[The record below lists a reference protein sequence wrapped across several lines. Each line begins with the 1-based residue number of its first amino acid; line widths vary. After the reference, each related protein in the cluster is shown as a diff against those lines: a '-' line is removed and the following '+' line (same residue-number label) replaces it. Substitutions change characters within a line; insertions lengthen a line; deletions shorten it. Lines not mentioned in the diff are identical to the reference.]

1 MPEYSAIVIDHF
13 RYPRNLGDLDGAD
26 AVAEVENPA
35 CGDRTRLAI
44 RVAGGRIVESRFR
57 TEGCPAA
64 IAASSITTELIQGKT
79 LEEAA
84 RLRDEDVAA
93 ALGGLPRNKLHC
105 SVLAEDVIQAV
116 LEEYRRRVVPLT
128 PPGPGPLR
136 RPRAGPRHSPAS
148 PSRGEGSA
156 DRRDPASLRS
166 ASAGRGG
173 HEVGGRV
180 GRGGSAEGMA

>member
-1 MPEYSAIVIDHF
+1 M
-13 RYPRNLGDLDGAD
+13 GDLPDAD

-44 RVAGGRIVESRFR
+44 QVRDSRITAARFR

-64 IAASSITTELIQGKT
+64 IAASSMMTELIVGRT

-84 RLRDEDVAA
+84 ALRDEDVAE

-116 LEEYRRRVVPLT
+116 VEQYRSRFEGPDHTGVAFTTEE
-128 PPGPGPLR
+128 GA
-136 RPRAGPRHSPAS
+136 RAIGT
-148 PSRGEGSA
+148 GG
-156 DRRDPASLRS
+156 L
-166 ASAGRGG
+166 GR
-173 HEVGGRV
+173 
-180 GRGGSAEGMA
+180 